1 MAATGQ
7 DGRPRSLRASLWVF
21 VSLAAV
27 ACAITLLFLGMRS
40 VMKIGGTCASGGPY
54 LISSPCP
61 KGVPLV
67 VLGGIWGGLV
77 FAAVY
82 DEIAA
87 FDAERNGNRALQR
100 REVLIEF
107 SKEPKMVV
115 QAAQI
120 DGSFGR

>member
-82 DEIAA
+82 AYQAIKA
-87 FDAERNGNRALQR
+87 GIPSLIWLLWPALF
-100 REVLIEF
+100 L
-107 SKEPKMVV
+107 SL
-115 QAAQI
+115 
-120 DGSFGR
+120 G